1 MGLMGS
7 LFFGI
12 GKGSGSLFGGI
23 LMWGCL
29 IAYIT
34 IIITKSCLPF
44 YRIKI
49 SYYPVSQR
57 PWWKTSCFL
66 QWQIVTNLTCQVV
79 HRHKMDV
86 QAVGSACSRMCR
98 LLHGFSG
105 EVSSQI
111 GIYCSWRRIL
121 FRKCSR
127 CLSSFL
133 EGGDRGRRRA
143 GSRSSRRS
151 WRRRRGGGGRRST
164 RWMRTTT
171 GRRPWSMRTIMNRP
185 AWVRGVSMGEPGFSW
200 GTRRGNGLKESFCN
214 NNEKVEEEEV
224 TVKPNVMRQKWPPY
238 LRGEAK
244 EKTAKWQMSKSDK
257 YSKLY
262 ETVFT
267 QPVKSP
273 NYCE

>member
-1 MGLMGS
+1 MGS

-29 IAYIT
+29 IT
-34 IIITKSCLPF
+34 IITKSCLPF

-57 PWWKTSCFL
+57 PRWKTSCLL
-66 QWQIVTNLTCQVV
+66 QRQIVTNLTCQVV

-98 LLHGFSG
+98 LLHRVSG

-121 FRKCSR
+121 LRKCSR
-127 CLSSFL
+127 CLSSFR

-143 GSRSSRRS
+143 RLRSSRRS

-171 GRRPWSMRTIMNRP
+171 GRRPWSMRTIMSRP

-238 LRGEAK
+238 WRGEAT
-244 EKTAKWQMSKSDK
+244 EKTAKRQMSKSDK

-262 ETVFT
+262 ETVFS